1 MKERRKKTGGAE
13 ALFTAVGTV
22 IGAGFVS
29 GRELLQFFGCF
40 RLPDLCFAGALFFGG
55 FFLFLKLG
63 GKFGG
68 FEGALAGVFGK
79 FAPAVKG
86 ILLFGSFVS
95 CAGMLSAADALLP
108 KAAPFLSL
116 VFLALSCA
124 VSERGISGIGKV
136 SLFFVPVL
144 LLSVFALILSEGALS
159 RPDPSAFS
167 APSAAS
173 VFLYAGMN
181 VFLSMPVLCELGARC
196 EGRAAPLSAGAALI
210 ITAAAG
216 LVLSAVCS
224 DKNSHPCD
232 LPLAYIL
239 NGEKLFFPLAGGGML
254 LSLMSAFYPL
264 YVPAGK
270 KWGGAGKAA
279 LAAAVLLCSLIPF
292 GKIVARVYPALG
304 AAGGAACLFSAFSF
318 ALSSAGKKRRKSGRK
333 KVNFCV
339 KEKKDFY

>member
-1 MKERRKKTGGAE
+1 MKERTKKTGGAE

-124 VSERGISGIGKV
+124 VSERGLSGIGK
-136 SLFFVPVL
+136 SACFSSPSFFSPSSPSSSPKGRCPVPIPPP
-144 LLSVFALILSEGALS
+144 F
-159 RPDPSAFS
+159 PCPPPPPSFC
-167 APSAAS
+167 
-173 VFLYAGMN
+173 M
-181 VFLSMPVLCELGARC
+181 
-196 EGRAAPLSAGAALI
+196 RA
-210 ITAAAG
+210 
-216 LVLSAVCS
+216 
-224 DKNSHPCD
+224 
-232 LPLAYIL
+232 
-239 NGEKLFFPLAGGGML
+239 
-254 LSLMSAFYPL
+254 
-264 YVPAGK
+264 
-270 KWGGAGKAA
+270 
-279 LAAAVLLCSLIPF
+279 
-292 GKIVARVYPALG
+292 
-304 AAGGAACLFSAFSF
+304 
-318 ALSSAGKKRRKSGRK
+318 
-333 KVNFCV
+333 
-339 KEKKDFY
+339 